1 MSFPTRC
8 RVSDEN
14 KAIIRRYYR
23 EVWEQGEL
31 DVVDA
36 LFAPDVKLHLPGV
49 PEDPFGPAPVKQLA
63 SMART
68 AFPGLRVTIED
79 LIAERDKIVATVSL
93 HGPHEGAAPGAS
105 PRVAAASWRRI
116 DVFRLFRGKIVE
128 HWSDRDD
135 HALLQR
141 LGVAVPRA
149 EG

>member
-1 MSFPTRC
+1 MSG
-8 RVSDEN
+8 EN
-14 KAIIRRYYR
+14 KAVIRRYYR

-31 DVVDA
+31 GVIDE
-36 LFAPDVKLHLPGV
+36 LFAPDVELHMPGV

-63 SMART
+63 AMAKT

-93 HGPHEGAAPGAS
+93 HGPHDGTAQGAS
-105 PRVAAASWRRI
+105 PLEAAAAWRRI
-116 DVFRLFRGKIVE
+116 DVFRLHRGRIVE

-141 LGVAVPRA
+141 LGVAPPLG
-149 EG
+149 ET